1 MLDILGM
8 SQNIKTKEDLIYSI
22 EKYSNLI
29 RESQKKSYNPP
40 TIKGSKE
47 VAPPNFEFFQF
58 VFDTIVIVSKEINPQ
73 NVGNFLLGLIS
84 LMETFFVA
92 DYPLRGSISIGSF
105 IYEEDT
111 NIFLSEI
118 FKKLNN
124 FEKIQEWT
132 GCIILEDTIDII
144 LENSLSEKKIW
155 PNLKKSNIIHL
166 YDIPFKNNE
175 SKILACL
182 NWSYMLSKSQVSK
195 GMKFLENNKEK
206 YSYTKKYLDYISS
219 LEEDTSSLPQEFLPA
234 VEMKTIKTRANC
246 RIVFKNAIEE
256 NCKPG
261 SDNWSVFL
269 K

>member
-22 EKYSNLI
+22 DKYSKLI
-29 RESQKKSYNPP
+29 LESQKTSYNPP

-47 VAPPNFEFFQF
+47 AALPNFEFFQF
-58 VFDTIVIVSKEINPQ
+58 VFDTIVIVSREINPQ
-73 NVGNFLLGLIS
+73 NVSNFLLGLIS
-84 LMETFFVA
+84 LMETFFIA
-92 DYPLRGSISIGSF
+92 DYPLRGSISKGSF

-144 LENSLSEKKIW
+144 LENSLSKKKIW
-155 PNLKKSNIIHL
+155 PNLKRANIIHL

-175 SKILACL
+175 SKLLPCL

-195 GMKFLENNKEK
+195 GMKYLENNLEK
-206 YSYTKKYLDYISS
+206 YYFTKKYLEYISS
-219 LEEDTSSLPQEFLPA
+219 LEEDSSSLPKEFLPA
-234 VEMKTIKTRANC
+234 VEMKTIKTRGNC
-246 RIVFKNAIEE
+246 RIVFKNEMGE

-261 SDNWSVFL
+261 SDNWSIFL